1 MTSPDLSHLPFSP
14 AAERN
19 APFILSHLKLWLPKG
34 ARVLELASG
43 TGQHAAH
50 FAAARPDWHWQP
62 SELAADALATIAARC
77 QGVAN
82 VAPPL
87 QLDVMEQPWPVPE
100 AAFDAVYSANL
111 VHIAPWPVTTA
122 MMLGAARGLGAK
134 GQLLTYGP
142 FKVPGQPLAPSN
154 AAFDADLRQRN
165 PDWGLRELTDVQA
178 AAEAAGL
185 HLAEGVALPANN
197 LLLRWVRAT
206 AP

>member
-1 MTSPDLSHLPFSP
+1 MPAADLSQLPFSP

-19 APFILSHLKLWLPKG
+19 APFILAQLSRWLPTG

-50 FAAARPDWHWQP
+50 FAAARPTWRWQP
-62 SELAADALATIAARC
+62 SEMQHEALDTIAARC
-77 QGVAN
+77 EGLAS

-87 QLDVMEQPWPVPE
+87 QLDVMQHPWPVAE
-100 AAFDAVYSANL
+100 AAFDAVFSANL

-122 MMLGAARGLGAK
+122 MMLGAARCLGGQ

-178 AAEAAGL
+178 AAQAAGL

-206 AP
+206 TP

>member
-1 MTSPDLSHLPFSP
+1 MTSPDLSQLPFSP

-19 APFILSHLKLWLPKG
+19 APFILNQLRIWLPKG

-50 FAAARPDWHWQP
+50 FAAARPDWQWQP
-62 SELAADALATIAARC
+62 SEVAPDALDTIAARG
-77 QGVAN
+77 QGLGN
-82 VAPPL
+82 VAPAL
-87 QLDVMEQPWPVPE
+87 QLDVMDQPWPVPE
-100 AAFDAVYSANL
+100 ATFDAVYSANL

-122 MMLGAARGLGAK
+122 MMVGAARCLGPK

-178 AAEAAGL
+178 AAQAAGL